1 MTTKPALKSGFAFRK
16 NPDTGGLSF
25 VRIGLEEHIKQS
37 IKALLFTQKGERR
50 LHSQLGSRVRDLL
63 FRPLN
68 VSLKSELEREVRTA
82 VETGEPRIELRT
94 IKTSVETLGKASM
107 KVEIGYWIKEI
118 NKGDSF
124 SFTISP

>member
-1 MTTKPALKSGFAFRK
+1 MVNASLRTGFALRK

-25 VRIGLEEHIKQS
+25 VRIGLEEHIKHS

-50 LHSQLGSRVRDLL
+50 LHPELGSRMRDLL

-82 VETGEPRIELRT
+82 LETGESRIELKT
-94 IKTSVETLGKASM
+94 IKTSIDTLGKASM